1 MTLQNDKIA
10 YNGKYF
16 LGAIKFFDN
25 NKDFGFIASNHC
37 GMPLHSAYKQ
47 DFYVN
52 SNSFA
57 EEEAKVEG
65 KIVVFQILEQ
75 DKGRKKAINVRR
87 YSSTSN
93 EDVQLALSYYGNYE
107 KVEFK
112 DKHMFN
118 IYCHCHIPLQ
128 LEANKVAD
136 IILKDK
142 KRSPKTTFKH
152 FYFFIK
158 HYKTGYSIKEK
169 YIYDRDF
176 DKDKKQIWINFFS
189 IFTTEEWLEIL
200 KEFPSACRYVT
211 DESILLLWIDYMDFW
226 NTKEYISF
234 LINGRNSKPLSRRKH
249 LSEITDYWA
258 NAELLPDNIK
268 QKYTKKIQQIIDI
281 IASDIIK
288 KMIEDDHVH
297 ADLYKTLEFVLNYTP
312 NKHED
317 GLKKIEEIH
326 AFEEFKSSV
335 FCYLNNPQEYLND
348 LLYKIR
354 ESDIDIFFGGYDL
367 EKYDKLTN
375 SISNYFEG
383 LDSSKRLEAV
393 EKIQPDITVFLNIF
407 LGDKNL
413 QAVVGALTFFNFL
426 DKDYKKKYL
435 ERLYSLV
442 KEKLCCDVQDAIN
455 EKKGLPDSYIRSYTF
470 LTSQFDEETK
480 KSLHSDIL
488 SVMRTANNIELISN
502 CSAGEDNEWLSKEE
516 AHTMADAIVK
526 DWKYNDFINFFN
538 HKFRCK
544 EDLRLLIANYAFNLI
559 SQFSLSENFDGSPTD
574 DILQNNKS
582 AELENIRFLE
592 HIIEILPDGKNN
604 ELWQTY
610 ISERS
615 KTDLLALYD
624 HGLASTLPITIIKDV
639 INGITLN
646 SVLANNKRWYNRPIL
661 HDDRIK
667 DMLVNAND
675 DLFTAIAVRLEG
687 MSLTDEEIPL
697 AILLIELMKINKP
710 SNIEGWKERNWENA
724 FAQKIKAFRAS
735 LPNDSKLPILLWA
748 VHFQSSGSMALLR
761 DIFHLLPPYIQI
773 RVVKKLFCAIA
784 AGKFKQTAATLYEVI
799 GGNIHQICFPLEI
812 IFTYLKLREKDPSAE
827 LNNNIML
834 QLLDG
839 REDHSEWIGIRQF
852 VTECHGRI
860 YKQYDN
866 NQSWRQHYYN
876 GAIWP
881 NNNGG
886 IVVFVPEKMIS
897 ENNTLQNYNNKYK
910 ATVNELISITYKP
923 SEYSMQTN
931 SYGTYYIFEE
941 KREMELYTLSRYFNF
956 RYKDVNSA
964 LTFIKLNEYT
974 EDPFCECRMSDE
986 YDKNHNIPFYWC
998 GNKPCFCHP
1007 TRFHTASEWESYTL
1021 LDLMHIL
1028 GIPTDYTTQK
1038 GKVIRFGYYTIVSSY
1053 LKSFAKFYEHLKC
1066 RHCGK
1071 LMKPNEIANFT
1082 SRAVNEFSCDNSNCT
1097 NRGAVVYL
1105 NHCFNRPKCNATID
1119 SRDSKKCPNGQYI
1132 CPECGACCSTKIFRE
1147 RIEHLETTGGEI
1159 SQRLYYFVTNNL
1171 GHWEQGKR
1179 FCFKCGKPI
1188 QNGLICAE
1196 CKQDTSDLDL
1206 PAF

>member
-52 SNSFA
+52 SNSFV
-57 EEEAKVEG
+57 EEEAKADGRV
-65 KIVVFQILEQ
+65 VVFQILEQ

-107 KVEFK
+107 KIEIKDRRTVNLYNCCSKPRQLVAEKVAEIIQK
-112 DKHMFN
+112 DKN
-118 IYCHCHIPLQ
+118 
-128 LEANKVAD
+128 
-136 IILKDK
+136 
-142 KRSPKTTFKH
+142 RSPETTFKH
-152 FYFFIK
+152 FDFFIK
-158 HYKTGYSIKEK
+158 HYKTDISVKEK

-176 DKDKKQIWINFFS
+176 DKEEKQIWIKFFS
-189 IFTTEEWLEIL
+189 ILTDEEWLEIL
-200 KEFPSACRYVT
+200 KAYPSAFRYVT
-211 DESILLLWIDYMDFW
+211 NEYFLESWVENLNLD
-226 NTKEYISF
+226 TSEEY
-234 LINGRNSKPLSRRKH
+234 LSRLNSRRRPLH
-249 LSEITDYWA
+249 FSELNDHEAIA
-258 NAELLPDNIK
+258 NLLPKNLK
-268 QKYTKKIQQIIDI
+268 EKYIAKIQQLADK
-281 IASDIIK
+281 IASYIIK
-288 KMIEDDHVH
+288 MMIEDYHGH
-297 ADLYKTLEFVLNYTP
+297 TILHESLKYVLNHTP

-317 GLKKIEEIH
+317 ELKKAEDNLALKKFNNSVHSYLHFPERCLKNLSINLDEID
-326 AFEEFKSSV
+326 
-335 FCYLNNPQEYLND
+335 LNY
-348 LLYKIR
+348 
-354 ESDIDIFFGGYDL
+354 
-367 EKYDKLTN
+367 KYDELKKN
-375 SISNYFEG
+375 ISNYFEG
-383 LDSSKRLEAV
+383 LDNSKKV
-393 EKIQPDITVFLNIF
+393 DVIQNVQPDITVSLNKYF
-407 LGDKNL
+407 EENNL
-413 QAVVGALTFFNFL
+413 QAIVRAFIFFDFL
-426 DKDYKKKYL
+426 SKDYKKPYL
-435 ERLYSLV
+435 DRLYPLV
-442 KEKLCCDVQDAIN
+442 KDELCSDIQNAIKEKT
-455 EKKGLPDSYIRSYTF
+455 GLPNSYMRTYNF
-470 LTSQFDEETK
+470 LTSQFDEDTK
-480 KSLHSDIL
+480 KSVHDDIL
-488 SVMRTANNIELISN
+488 AVMRTANNIELISD
-502 CSAGEDNEWLSKEE
+502 CSTGKGSEWLSKEE

-538 HKFRCK
+538 HKFRCT

-559 SQFSLSENFDGSPTD
+559 SQLSLSENFDGSPTD

-710 SNIEGWKERNWENA
+710 SNIEGWKERNWENT
-724 FAQKIKAFRAS
+724 FAQKIKSFRAS
-735 LPNDSKLPILLWA
+735 LPNNSKLPILLWA
-748 VHFQSSGSMALLR
+748 VYFQSSGSMTLLR
-761 DIFHLLPPYIQI
+761 DIFHLFPPYIQI

-784 AGKFKQTAATLYEVI
+784 TGKLKQTAATLYEVI
-799 GGNIHQICFPLEI
+799 GGNIHQICLPLEI
-812 IFTYLKLREKDPSAE
+812 VFAYLKLKEKKPFAE
-827 LNNNIML
+827 LNNNVML

-910 ATVNELISITYKP
+910 ATVNELISITFKP

-931 SYGTYYIFEE
+931 SSGTYYIFEE
-941 KREMELYTLSRYFNF
+941 KKEMELYTLSRYFNF

-974 EDPFCECRMSDE
+974 EDPFCECRMSNIAD
-986 YDKNHNIPFYWC
+986 NHHSLPFYWC
-998 GNKPCFCHP
+998 GNKPCFCPP

-1021 LDLMHIL
+1021 LDLMRIL
-1028 GIPTDYTTQK
+1028 GIPTDYTTK
-1038 GKVIRFGYYTIVSSY
+1038 AGKAIRFGYYTIVSSY

-1066 RHCGK
+1066 RHCNK
-1071 LMKPNEIANFT
+1071 LMKPNAISNFA
-1082 SRAVNEFSCDNSNCT
+1082 SRAVNEFSCDNPICT

-1159 SQRLYYFVTNNL
+1159 SQRLYYFVTNDL
-1171 GHWEQGKR
+1171 GHWEKGER
-1179 FCFKCGKPI
+1179 FCHKCGKPM
-1188 QNGLICAE
+1188 QKHGNGFICDD
-1196 CKQDTSDLDL
+1196 CKQDTSDLNL
-1206 PAF
+1206 PPF